1 MDTNAQ
7 VREGILIEPSM
18 ERLDV
23 PSAMSSR
30 FDDANAVRRSEDNIL
45 QWMKYLPEDCINKMI
60 EMEWD
65 ITT

>member
-7 VREGILIEPSM
+7 VKERVFTEPST
-18 ERLDV
+18 ESLDVASTINPRLD
-23 PSAMSSR
+23 
-30 FDDANAVRRSEDNIL
+30 DADTVRHSEGNIL
-45 QWMKYLPEDCINKMI
+45 KWMKYLPEDCIHRMI